1 MTYAAKSQVQPITR
15 NQGGIMGA
23 QSTGQKIMFWLLNV
37 AVSGLIALNVWMV
50 RTILEHDKV
59 IAVQGTGLQAR
70 LEAIAVEQARLA
82 RAQEESAK
90 QLKEINETMLRHI
103 SKAEA
108 GGEQYGNQVKG
119 KAGIQ

>member
-1 MTYAAKSQVQPITR
+1 
-15 NQGGIMGA
+15 MGA

-90 QLKEINETMLRHI
+90 QLKEMNETMLRHI
-103 SKAEA
+103 CKAEA